1 VFFEGIKY
9 STMCKRKA
17 FTLVELLVVIG
28 AIALLTAILLP
39 VVEGARNQARSAV
52 CQSNLYQC
60 GLLFEIRTN
69 EDGGYFLWNEP
80 NTGCTFDPLREYDS
94 AFDKYLFCPMAT
106 EKNPKN
112 IIGSTFE
119 AWWCGIHPEH
129 TGSYGLNAW
138 CNRVDP
144 NKLPSK
150 ATEWLWKRSD
160 QKGAN
165 NIPVLLDCIS
175 PIALPLD
182 TDNPPQYEG
191 GVSGTWYNMPS
202 FCIDR
207 HDGGINGLFLNW
219 SVRKVGLKE
228 LWKLKWHSE
237 FNTANKWT
245 RASGAKAED
254 WPDWMRKYADY

>member
-1 VFFEGIKY
+1 MFFEERKY
-9 STMCKRKA
+9 SIMCKRKA

-28 AIALLTAILLP
+28 AIALLMAMLLP

-69 EDGGYFLWNEP
+69 EDGGCFLWNEP

-94 AFDKYLFCPMAT
+94 AFDKYLLCPMAK

-112 IIGSTFE
+112 IIGSKFE

-138 CNRVDP
+138 CNSADSNRFS
-144 NKLPSK
+144 SK
-150 ATEWLWKRSD
+150 QAEWQWERSD

-175 PIALPLD
+175 PMASPLD

-207 HDGGINGLFLNW
+207 HDGGINGLFMNW

-237 FNTANKWT
+237 FNTANK
-245 RASGAKAED
+245 
-254 WPDWMRKYADY
+254 